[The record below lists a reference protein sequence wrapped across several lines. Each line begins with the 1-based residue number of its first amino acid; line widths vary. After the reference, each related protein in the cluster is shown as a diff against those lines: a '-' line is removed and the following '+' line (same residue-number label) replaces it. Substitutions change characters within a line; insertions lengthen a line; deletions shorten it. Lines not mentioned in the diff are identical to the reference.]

1 MAIVNIIIIIVLVIV
16 LIWGLNNLF
25 FKTNIIF
32 DIMCDA
38 KAPVARFDSANSG
51 SNLFSSNKN
60 VVFSKD
66 IPETSSSNF
75 MLSVWFYIDNW
86 GDNIANEKNILFMAT
101 KENAQTVSQ
110 LTTQLSGI
118 SNKVTITSS
127 TTVYKNINI
136 ALDKYEN
143 NLFIDI
149 ESYLDK
155 QQGTSQANQT
165 NYTRYK
171 IPNIAVQKWNN
182 LTLSVDTRTLDVY
195 LDGKLRNSFILHG
208 LYKNYDISQLKKN
221 IYIGNMQLTGST
233 SNSSFEGYI
242 TRIRYEGNSI
252 NPQDAYKIYKAG
264 INSKLATTLF
274 NKYRLKVSFLEYNKE
289 KGSITI

>member
-1 MAIVNIIIIIVLVIV
+1 
-16 LIWGLNNLF
+16 
-25 FKTNIIF
+25 
-32 DIMCDA
+32 
-38 KAPVARFDSANSG
+38 
-51 SNLFSSNKN
+51 
-60 VVFSKD
+60 
-66 IPETSSSNF
+66 

-86 GDNIANEKNILFMAT
+86 GDNIANEKNILFMAAR
-101 KENAQTVSQ
+101 ENALTVPGLQTA
-110 LTTQLSGI
+110 LSGI
-118 SNKVTITSS
+118 SYKVTVESS
-127 TTVYKNINI
+127 GNNYKNINI
-136 ALDKYEN
+136 VLDKYEN

-149 ESYLDK
+149 ECYLDNPSGGNK
-155 QQGTSQANQT
+155 T
-165 NYTRYK
+165 NYIRYK
-171 IPNIAVQKWNN
+171 LPNISVQKWNN

-208 LYKNYDISQLKKN
+208 LYKNYDASQSKRN
-221 IYIGNMQLTGST
+221 IYIGNMQLPGSNN
-233 SNSSFEGYI
+233 NSSFEGYI

>member
-38 KAPVARFDSANSG
+38 KEPASRFDSTNSA

-60 VVFSKD
+60 VIFSKE

-86 GDNIANEKNILFMAT
+86 GDNIANEKNILFMASR
-101 KENAQTVSQ
+101 ENAQTVTQ
-110 LTTQLSGI
+110 LTQALSGV
-118 SNKVTITSS
+118 SNKVTITP
-127 TTVYKNINI
+127 TTTLYKNINI

-149 ESYLDK
+149 ETYLDK
-155 QQGTSQANQT
+155 QQGTSAANQI

-208 LYKNYDISQLKKN
+208 LYKNYDTSQVKKN
-221 IYIGNMQLTGST
+221 IYIGNMQLPGST